1 MADVGTRR
9 QREDQSTSSSQSTG
23 QSTSL
28 TPSERTEGRSR
39 QSQGSQGMER
49 YQQGRY
55 TPSVFSV
62 SPGEFFTLSP
72 ITLMRRF
79 TEDIDRAFGLST
91 GRSRSSDLDVSTED
105 FTWMPT
111 IEVRQQGDNLVIHA
125 DLPELSEKDV
135 RVEVT
140 DDGLVI
146 QGERRREQTVE
157 DGGIIRS
164 ERVYGRFYRLIP
176 LPDDAKVEDA
186 KANFQNGVLE
196 ISVPVPQSERQNRQI
211 PVGASSQ
218 SGQAGQ
224 SSQSTQSSQ
233 SSTSDQGSAADRS
246 RAATSRR

>member
-1 MADVGTRR
+1 MADVGTKR
-9 QREDQSTSSSQSTG
+9 QREDQSTSSSQST
-23 QSTSL
+23 SL
-28 TPSERTEGRSR
+28 TPSERTEGRNR

-79 TEDIDRAFGLST
+79 TEDIDRAFGLSS
-91 GRSRSSDLDVSTED
+91 GRSRSSDLDWSSQED
-105 FTWMPT
+105 FTWIPT
-111 IEVRQQGDNLVIHA
+111 IEVRQQGNNLVIHA
-125 DLPELSEKDV
+125 DLPGLSENDV
-135 RVEVT
+135 RVEAT

-157 DGGIIRS
+157 NAGVVRS
-164 ERVYGRFYRLIP
+164 ERAYGRFYRLIP

-186 KANFQNGVLE
+186 KANFRNGVLE
-196 ISVPVPQSERQNRQI
+196 VMVPVPESAKRNRQI
-211 PVGASSQ
+211 PVGT
-218 SGQAGQ
+218 

-233 SSTSDQGSAADRS
+233 SSTSDQGSFGDRT
-246 RAATSRR
+246 RAASSNR

>member
-1 MADVGTRR
+1 MAEVGTKR
-9 QREDQSTSSSQSTG
+9 QREQEQSQSPS

-28 TPSERTEGRSR
+28 TPSERTEGRTR
-39 QSQGSQGMER
+39 QSQRPQGMER

-79 TEDIDRAFGLST
+79 TEDIDRAFGLASGRST
-91 GRSRSSDLDVSTED
+91 GDFDISDED
-105 FTWMPT
+105 IAWTPT
-111 IEVRQQGDNLVIHA
+111 VEVRQQGDNLLIRA
-125 DLPELSEKDV
+125 DLPGLSENDIS
-135 RVEVT
+135 VEVT

-196 ISVPVPQSERQNRQI
+196 ITVPVPQSERQNRQI

-224 SSQSTQSSQ
+224 SSQSSQ

-246 RAATSRR
+246 RAATSGR